1 MDSPSGHRALRV
13 DHLQAD
19 LAGRSLRGGAIT
31 VGALGFKIA
40 VQFGTVI
47 ILSRLLPPQAFGILA
62 MVLAL
67 TEFLEYIKEFGLSAA
82 TIQKSD
88 ITHDQVTALFWIN
101 GMLGVAVA
109 LVMAAAAP
117 LIALFYNQPE
127 LTEITRWLA
136 VAFVISGLTTQ
147 HSALLARQMR
157 FNSLAVI
164 GVGCEVLGMVAA
176 IAAALAGADFWSLV
190 VQRLVYCSALLVAT
204 WMASGWR
211 PGRPRRCAG
220 MMPLLVL
227 GGSMTGSAIINNLG
241 RVVEPA
247 LIGWWWGALPLGLY
261 ERSYKL
267 LMSPMSTATA
277 PIYSVGMPALS
288 RLDEDSA
295 RYRRAYLSLS
305 EKLSMATVPAA
316 ALTVVTA
323 DWIVALMLGGQW
335 HDAAPIVAWLG
346 AAAALGPA
354 GAATGLLFVTQG
366 RAPELLKVG
375 AIGSTIGV
383 ISAVIGLP
391 FGAVGV
397 AASLALSTVLVR
409 VPLCFWFAGRKG
421 PVTVADL
428 YASVMPSLIA
438 ASVVLASVLA
448 FRQIHAVDNAQP
460 IVALT
465 LCFSV
470 AFAASA
476 ICFCCI
482 PRSRRA
488 LLSILDLVWRVLAH
502 RKAVA

>member
-1 MDSPSGHRALRV
+1 MTNRSGHQALRV

-19 LAGRSLRGGAIT
+19 LAGRSMRGGAVT

-40 VQFGTVI
+40 IQFGTVI

-62 MVLAL
+62 MVVAL
-67 TEFLEYIKEFGLSAA
+67 TEFLEYIKEFGLSTA
-82 TIQKSD
+82 TIQKRD
-88 ITHDQVTALFWIN
+88 ITHDQVSALFWMN
-101 GMLGVAVA
+101 ATLGVAVA
-109 LVMAAAAP
+109 LVMVAAAP
-117 LIALFYNQPE
+117 LIALFYGQPE
-127 LTEITRWLA
+127 LTEIARWLA
-136 VAFVISGLTTQ
+136 VGFVITGMSTQ

-157 FNSLAVI
+157 FNTLAVI
-164 GVGCEVLGMVAA
+164 GVSCEVLGMVAA

-190 VQRLVYCSALLVAT
+190 VQRLVYCSALSVAT
-204 WMASGWR
+204 WTAAGWC
-211 PGRPRRCAG
+211 PGRPRRCPG
-220 MMPLLVL
+220 LMPLLVI

-261 ERSYKL
+261 ERSHKL
-267 LMSPMSTATA
+267 LMSPMNTATA

-288 RLDEDSA
+288 RLDEDTG

-316 ALTVVTA
+316 ALTVASA
-323 DWIVALMLGGQW
+323 DLIVAVMLGAQW
-335 HDAAPIVAWLG
+335 REATAIVAWLG
-346 AAAALGPA
+346 IAAALSPVGV
-354 GAATGLLFVTQG
+354 ATGLLFITQG

-397 AASLALSTVLVR
+397 AAGLALSTMLVR

-428 YASVMPSLIA
+428 YASVMPSLLA
-438 ASVVLASVLA
+438 AGVALASVSA
-448 FRQIHAVDNAQP
+448 FRQIPAVDNAQP
-460 IVALT
+460 IVALI
-465 LCFSV
+465 LCSGV
-470 AFAASA
+470 GFAATA

-488 LLSILDLVWRVLAH
+488 LQSILDLVWRMLVH
-502 RKAVA
+502 RRAVA